1 MTHNI
6 GQNIVKHQIRY
17 DLEIIAQLI
26 KPKSKVLDIGCGDGE
41 LMEFLQ
47 KSKNV
52 DARGLEIS
60 QEQVS
65 QVLMRG
71 LSAIHG
77 NAENDL
83 SFYPDRSF
91 DYAILSQTIQ
101 ATQKPKEILE
111 EMLRVAEYAIVSLP
125 NFAHYKNRLHLLFK
139 GSMPVNKNIPFEWF
153 ETPNIHFCS
162 IKDFEQ
168 FKEALALVWPIP
180 NRSGVPT
187 SLILCGRGGK
197 FDAFVPSG
205 KTSADRALAS
215 LFLKNKEQTAIIIDL
230 QSSTL
235 NILATDTTNDAA
247 TGTDCHDDRAEF
259 FPGAQHE
266 VTKASYQRVGAA
278 ADPPRRAI
286 EFVEFD
292 ERSKPA
298 AEPEHRCMTGDGPA
312 R

>member
-101 ATQKPKEILE
+101 ATKNPKIILE
-111 EMLRVAEYAIVSLP
+111 EMLRIAEFAVVSLP
-125 NFAHYKNRLHLLFK
+125 NFAHFKNRFHLLFK
-139 GSMPVNKNIPFEWF
+139 GSMPINKTIPFEWF

-162 IKDFEQ
+162 IKDFEKLCTKMGLFIKEEVFLTSKSKLTGFLTHKMIANFFAEYGIFLITKNE
-168 FKEALALVWPIP
+168 FKATAQEE
-180 NRSGVPT
+180 
-187 SLILCGRGGK
+187 
-197 FDAFVPSG
+197 FV
-205 KTSADRALAS
+205 
-215 LFLKNKEQTAIIIDL
+215 FKNKLKQKLEPKLSAAPNAAL
-230 QSSTL
+230 NST
-235 NILATDTTNDAA
+235 
-247 TGTDCHDDRAEF
+247 
-259 FPGAQHE
+259 
-266 VTKASYQRVGAA
+266 S
-278 ADPPRRAI
+278 
-286 EFVEFD
+286 
-292 ERSKPA
+292 
-298 AEPEHRCMTGDGPA
+298 
-312 R
+312 